1 MTLAVIGA
9 GIGRTGTTSLK
20 VALEMLGLG
29 PCYHMTE
36 LLADPSRVGHWEDAW
51 AGRPVDWEAI
61 FDGFGSAVDFP
72 VYRHWHELS
81 ERYPEAKVILT
92 VRDPER
98 WYQSVRETIYMASR
112 PGPLKMLQLAVR
124 LPFQKKARQILRVL
138 KGSGVLWEKDF
149 DGRFEDKAHAIAH
162 YEKHVAEVE
171 AGVPRDRLLV
181 YSVKEGWAPLCA
193 FLGVEVPDEPFPRAN
208 DRASFLDTFGK
219 GIPGL

>member
-20 VALEMLGLG
+20 MALERLGLG

-51 AGRPVDWEAI
+51 AGRPVDWEAL
-61 FDGFGSAVDFP
+61 FEGYGSAVDFP
-72 VYRHWHELS
+72 VYRHWRALS
-81 ERYPEAKVILT
+81 ERYPEAKFILT
-92 VRDPER
+92 VRDPEQ
-98 WYQSVRETIYMASR
+98 WYESTRETIYMASR
-112 PGPLKMLQLAVR
+112 PSPAKMLKLAVR

-138 KGSGVLWEKDF
+138 KGAGVLWEKDF

-162 YEKHVAEVE
+162 YEQHVAEVK
-171 AGVPRDRLLV
+171 AGLPRKRLLV
-181 YSVKEGWAPLCA
+181 YSVKEGWAPLCD
-193 FLGVEVPDEPFPRAN
+193 FLGVEAPDEPFPRAN